1 MMVRFAAFASGT
13 GFRALKTRGAS
24 MVALKGRKGMSAA
37 GIGLLAALFI
47 LGSGPAYGPA
57 AMEEGALSRRTS
69 VVEVVEKLSPA
80 VVNISTDIYES
91 RPANPFFGMP
101 RDPLFED
108 FFSRFFGAP
117 GESRLHRRSL
127 GSGLLIDDRGHILTN
142 HHVILRASEIHVTLV
157 SGKEYKAELVGSDPG
172 SDLAILKIDLQ
183 EALRPAGLGTSSD
196 LMIGETVIAI
206 GNPFGLSHT
215 VTTGVISALNRSIQ
229 AGDQVF
235 KDFIQTDASINP
247 GNSGGPLLNIRGEV
261 IGINTAIYSEAQ
273 GIGFAIPADR
283 VRRIMDDLI
292 TFGEV
297 QAAWFGLEVQA
308 LDENL
313 SKYLGYEGTGGVLV
327 TQVYPG
333 GPAEKAGIRVQDV
346 LVQADST
353 ELNSPEEFAGWLRGV
368 TVNDEITFRV
378 FRGGKFLP
386 KKVRSAALPEEMAES
401 YCQRALGIRVGELTN
416 RNLLRAGIKGVE
428 ITEVTGGSQA
438 DRVGLQPG
446 DVLLKI
452 NDRDVPNV
460 QAFRKEFSKLSCR
473 SNVTLQVLRGRFLY
487 YVTLDLRPS
496 RS

>member
-1 MMVRFAAFASGT
+1 LGPI
-13 GFRALKTRGAS
+13 TRRGKK
-24 MVALKGRKGMSAA
+24 VKSAA
-37 GIGLLAALFI
+37 GIGILTALLLLA
-47 LGSGPAYGPA
+47 SGPGGRWA
-57 AMEEGALSRRTS
+57 AGQEDTGGSRRTAVVG
-69 VVEVVEKLSPA
+69 VVERLSPS

-101 RDPLFED
+101 RDPLFDE
-108 FFSRFFGAP
+108 FFNRFFGAP
-117 GESRLHRRSL
+117 GERRFQRQSL
-127 GSGLLIDDRGHILTN
+127 GSGLLVDKKGHILTN

-157 SGKEYKAELVGSDPG
+157 SGKEYEAELVGSDPG
-172 SDLAILKIDLQ
+172 SDLAVLKIVPEEDLQ
-183 EALRPAGLGTSSD
+183 PAGLGVSSD

-229 AGDQVF
+229 SGDQVF

-283 VRRIMDDLI
+283 ARRIVDDLI
-292 TFGEV
+292 SFGEV
-297 QAAWFGLEVQA
+297 QAAWLGLEVQA

-313 SKYLGYEGTGGVLV
+313 SKYLGYEGTQGVLV
-327 TQVYPG
+327 TEVYAG
-333 GPAEKAGIRVQDV
+333 SPAEKGGIKLQDII
-346 LVQADST
+346 VQADQT
-353 ELNSPEEFAGWLRGV
+353 EVTSPEEFTALLRRM

-378 FRGGKFLP
+378 FRKGKILR
-386 KKVRSAALPEEMAES
+386 KTLRSAVLPEAMAEN
-401 YCQRALGIRVGELTN
+401 YCQQSLGIRVGELTSK
-416 RNLLRAGIKGVE
+416 NLLRAGIKGVE
-428 ITEVTGGSQA
+428 ITEVTRGSQA
-438 DRVGLQPG
+438 DRVGLRPG

-452 NDRDVPNV
+452 NDRDIPNV
-460 QAFRKEFSKLSCR
+460 QEFRKEFAKLSCR
-473 SNVTLQVLRGRFLY
+473 SHVTLQVLRGRFLY